1 MRDPAARLQLT
12 DRDAIRHLNTPLSG
26 AHFLRSTLAQ
36 RWASEARL
44 VSFEWRS
51 EFELAAPRIAF
62 VSRPDEWCDAQLHAA
77 AALTLELQCEAV
89 AHGFDLKD
97 ASAWNVLFRGTQPV
111 FCDLLSFEALRD
123 RSWWAAGQYA
133 RQFILPL
140 LLSRRRGLRAH
151 QCFAVWRDGVP
162 SGSARRLLGPARY
175 ASRYW
180 PLMMDAGH
188 AVKANPAQGPAAIE
202 TVGRFREGL
211 HASLRW
217 LLRGV
222 EPGRD
227 CAAPTTWSEY
237 AGQREHYTGDSLQR
251 KRECLAAWMSRERPA
266 WVLDLG
272 CNTGE
277 FTRMALEAGSEVV
290 AVDADHECVQRLFL
304 SSQSQRLHPLV
315 AALDD
320 LPGGRG
326 WASLEHAGLAQRFG
340 QAFDMVLMLGLVHH
354 LMIAAS
360 IPIAQVAQFAAHCTR
375 RWLIVEWI
383 DGTDRQARL
392 LCAQRQRTVTE
403 FGIDAQRAA
412 FEAAGFAV
420 VASEPL
426 GDVTR
431 TLALLR
437 RDT

>member
-12 DRDAIRHLNTPLSG
+12 DRDAIRHLNAPLPG
-26 AHFLRSTLAQ
+26 AHFLRSALAQ

-44 VSFEWRS
+44 VPFEWRN
-51 EFELAAPRIAF
+51 EFEVAAPRLGF

-77 AALTLELQCEAV
+77 AALTLELQREAV

-97 ASAWNVLFRGTQPV
+97 ASAWNVLFRGTQPI

-123 RSWWAAGQYA
+123 RRWWAAGQFA

-162 SGSARRLLGPARY
+162 SDSARRLLGPSRY

-180 PLMMDAGH
+180 PLLMDAGH
-188 AVKANPAQGPAAIE
+188 AAKPNKAQAPASIE
-202 TVGRFREGL
+202 AVRRFREGL

-222 EPGRD
+222 EPGHGR
-227 CAAPTTWSEY
+227 ATPTTWSEY
-237 AGQREHYTGDSLQR
+237 AGQREHYTGDSLQL
-251 KRECLAAWMSRERPA
+251 KRECLAAWLARERPA

-277 FTRMALEAGSEVV
+277 FTRMALEADADVV

-326 WASLEHAGLAQRFG
+326 WAGREQAGLAERLG
-340 QAFDMVLMLGLVHH
+340 QHFDMVLMLGLVHH

-360 IPIAQVAQFAAHCTR
+360 IPMAQVAQFAAHCTR

-392 LCAQRQRTVTE
+392 LCEQRQRVVSE
-403 FGIDAQRAA
+403 FGIDAQRVA
-412 FEAAGFAV
+412 FEAAGFSV
-420 VASEPL
+420 VATEPL
-426 GDVTR
+426 GEVPR

-437 RDT
+437 RDG